1 MNTNTKNNEKCIDV
15 CNSLLRGEISAV
27 ETYNKVIEKY
37 RGEDEIPELIRIKR
51 EHESSVSRLR
61 ANVVEMGG
69 TPSEDSGAW
78 GSLTKAITS
87 TANLFG
93 EESAINVLR
102 QGEEHGL
109 NDYEKAL
116 ENGDV
121 MPSCKDMIRDELLP
135 RVREHIGKLEVLG
148 S

>member
-69 TPSEDSGAW
+69 NPSEDSGAW

-116 ENGDV
+116 ENEDV

>member
-1 MNTNTKNNEKCIDV
+1 MGTNTKNNTKCIDV

-51 EHESSVSRLR
+51 EHEHSVSRLQ
-61 ANVVEMGG
+61 ANVVGMGG

-87 TANLFG
+87 TVNLFG

-109 NDYEKAL
+109 SDYEKAL
-116 ENGDV
+116 ENEDV
-121 MPSCKDMIRDELLP
+121 MPSCKDMIRDELVP
-135 RVREHIGKLEVLG
+135 RIREHIGKLEVLG